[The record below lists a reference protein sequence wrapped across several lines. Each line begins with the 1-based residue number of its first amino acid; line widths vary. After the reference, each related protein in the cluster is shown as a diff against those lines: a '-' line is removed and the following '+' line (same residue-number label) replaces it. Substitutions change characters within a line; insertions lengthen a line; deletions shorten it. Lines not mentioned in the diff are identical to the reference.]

1 MASGIRIFACEAT
14 LNYYN
19 LTEDDLAFGV
29 ETVPPGSPP
38 WEGCRRARDG
48 VTSSSDESHS
58 PPARFGGT
66 GCQRD
71 HMPLHASADTTT
83 HNDSPVL
90 IYIYSPECGA
100 CRQFD
105 REVGPIYEKTAES
118 LALPLERVLID
129 EWQADR
135 HQLVECASAEVI
147 GTPTFL
153 QIRDCQELD
162 RITGYSDAE
171 LFWLGHRRMMNRIAS
186 DQ

>member
-1 MASGIRIFACEAT
+1 MRSALTIATGLLLALAGLVVSGT
-14 LNYYN
+14 
-19 LTEDDLAFGV
+19 T
-29 ETVPPGSPP
+29 
-38 WEGCRRARDG
+38 
-48 VTSSSDESHS
+48 
-58 PPARFGGT
+58 
-66 GCQRD
+66 
-71 HMPLHASADTTT
+71 MPLRVFADPAG
-83 HNDSPVL
+83 HSDSLVL

-105 REVGPIYEKTAES
+105 REVGPIYDKTAES

-129 EWQADR
+129 DWQADR

-171 LFWLGHRRMMNRIAS
+171 LFWLGHRRMMNRIDS
-186 DQ
+186 DL

>member
-1 MASGIRIFACEAT
+1 MGLHQALMRGIALLLGLAAIIASAT
-14 LNYYN
+14 N
-19 LTEDDLAFGV
+19 
-29 ETVPPGSPP
+29 
-38 WEGCRRARDG
+38 
-48 VTSSSDESHS
+48 
-58 PPARFGGT
+58 
-66 GCQRD
+66 
-71 HMPLHASADTTT
+71 MPLHASADTAA
-83 HNDSPVL
+83 HNDSPIL

-105 REVGPIYEKTAES
+105 REVGPIYNKTAES
-118 LALPLERVLID
+118 AALPLERVLID
-129 EWQADR
+129 DWQADR

-153 QIRDCQELD
+153 QVRDCQELD

>member
-1 MASGIRIFACEAT
+1 MGLHQALMRAALTRVAVLLLFLAGLVASAT
-14 LNYYN
+14 
-19 LTEDDLAFGV
+19 T
-29 ETVPPGSPP
+29 T
-38 WEGCRRARDG
+38 
-48 VTSSSDESHS
+48 
-58 PPARFGGT
+58 
-66 GCQRD
+66 
-71 HMPLHASADTTT
+71 PLHASADTTARG
-83 HNDSPVL
+83 DSPVL

-100 CRQFD
+100 CLQFD

-129 EWQADR
+129 DWQANK

-171 LFWLGHRRMMNRIAS
+171 LFWLGHRRMMNRVES
-186 DQ
+186 DL

>member
-1 MASGIRIFACEAT
+1 MRAT
-14 LNYYN
+14 LTQAAA
-19 LTEDDLAFGV
+19 LLLVLAGLV
-29 ETVPPGSPP
+29 AS
-38 WEGCRRARDG
+38 
-48 VTSSSDESHS
+48 VTT
-58 PPARFGGT
+58 A
-66 GCQRD
+66 
-71 HMPLHASADTTT
+71 PLHASADTAA
-83 HNDSPVL
+83 HSDSPVL

-118 LALPLERVLID
+118 TALPLERVLIRD
-129 EWQADR
+129 WQADR

-153 QIRDCQELD
+153 QIRNCQQLD

-171 LFWLGHRRMMNRIAS
+171 LFWLGHRRMMNRIES

>member
-1 MASGIRIFACEAT
+1 MRAIALLLGLAGLVASAT
-14 LNYYN
+14 N
-19 LTEDDLAFGV
+19 
-29 ETVPPGSPP
+29 
-38 WEGCRRARDG
+38 
-48 VTSSSDESHS
+48 
-58 PPARFGGT
+58 
-66 GCQRD
+66 
-71 HMPLHASADTTT
+71 MPLHASADKTT

-118 LALPLERVLID
+118 LALPLERVLIND
-129 EWQADR
+129 WQANQ

>member
-1 MASGIRIFACEAT
+1 MRSTLTIATGLLLALAGLVVSGT
-14 LNYYN
+14 
-19 LTEDDLAFGV
+19 T
-29 ETVPPGSPP
+29 
-38 WEGCRRARDG
+38 
-48 VTSSSDESHS
+48 
-58 PPARFGGT
+58 
-66 GCQRD
+66 
-71 HMPLHASADTTT
+71 MPLHVSADPAGRS
-83 HNDSPVL
+83 DSLVL

-105 REVGPIYEKTAES
+105 REVGTIYDKTAES

-129 EWQADR
+129 DWQADR

-171 LFWLGHRRMMNRIAS
+171 LFWLGHRRMMNRIKS

>member
-1 MASGIRIFACEAT
+1 MRSTALLLVLAGLVAGSTT
-14 LNYYN
+14 LSR
-19 LTEDDLAFGV
+19 G
-29 ETVPPGSPP
+29 
-38 WEGCRRARDG
+38 
-48 VTSSSDESHS
+48 
-58 PPARFGGT
+58 
-66 GCQRD
+66 
-71 HMPLHASADTTT
+71 ASADTTARGA
-83 HNDSPVL
+83 SPVL

-105 REVGPIYEKTAES
+105 SEVGPIYEKTAES
-118 LALPLERVLID
+118 LRLPLERVLID
-129 EWQADR
+129 DWQANQ

-171 LFWLGHRRMMNRIAS
+171 LFWLGYRRMMNRIAA

>member
-1 MASGIRIFACEAT
+1 MRAIALLLGLAGLVASAT
-14 LNYYN
+14 N
-19 LTEDDLAFGV
+19 
-29 ETVPPGSPP
+29 
-38 WEGCRRARDG
+38 
-48 VTSSSDESHS
+48 
-58 PPARFGGT
+58 
-66 GCQRD
+66 
-71 HMPLHASADTTT
+71 MPLHASADTTT

-135 HQLVECASAEVI
+135 HQPVECASAEVI

-162 RITGYSDAE
+162 RITGYSDGE

-186 DQ
+186 EQ

>member
-1 MASGIRIFACEAT
+1 MGLHQALMSGTLTSARILLLALTGLVASAT
-14 LNYYN
+14 SI
-19 LTEDDLAFGV
+19 A
-29 ETVPPGSPP
+29 
-38 WEGCRRARDG
+38 
-48 VTSSSDESHS
+48 
-58 PPARFGGT
+58 
-66 GCQRD
+66 
-71 HMPLHASADTTT
+71 LHASADTGASS
-83 HNDSPVL
+83 DSPVL

-129 EWQADR
+129 DWQADR

-171 LFWLGHRRMMNRIAS
+171 LFWLGHRRMMNRIES
-186 DQ
+186 DL

>member
-1 MASGIRIFACEAT
+1 MRAIALLLGLAGLVASAT
-14 LNYYN
+14 N
-19 LTEDDLAFGV
+19 
-29 ETVPPGSPP
+29 
-38 WEGCRRARDG
+38 
-48 VTSSSDESHS
+48 
-58 PPARFGGT
+58 
-66 GCQRD
+66 
-71 HMPLHASADTTT
+71 MPLHASADTTT

-105 REVGPIYEKTAES
+105 HEVGPIYGKTDES
-118 LALPLERVLID
+118 LTLPLERVLID
-129 EWQADR
+129 DWQANR

-171 LFWLGHRRMMNRIAS
+171 LFWLGHRRMMNRIDS
-186 DQ
+186 DL

>member
-1 MASGIRIFACEAT
+1 MRAIALLLGLAGLVASAT
-14 LNYYN
+14 N
-19 LTEDDLAFGV
+19 
-29 ETVPPGSPP
+29 
-38 WEGCRRARDG
+38 
-48 VTSSSDESHS
+48 
-58 PPARFGGT
+58 
-66 GCQRD
+66 
-71 HMPLHASADTTT
+71 MPLHASADTTT

-153 QIRDCQELD
+153 QIWKCQELD

-171 LFWLGHRRMMNRIAS
+171 LFWLGHRRMMNRVES
-186 DQ
+186 DL

>member
-1 MASGIRIFACEAT
+1 MGLHQALMRAIALLLGLAGLVASAT
-14 LNYYN
+14 N
-19 LTEDDLAFGV
+19 
-29 ETVPPGSPP
+29 
-38 WEGCRRARDG
+38 
-48 VTSSSDESHS
+48 
-58 PPARFGGT
+58 
-66 GCQRD
+66 
-71 HMPLHASADTTT
+71 MPLHASADPAG
-83 HNDSPVL
+83 HSDSVVL

-105 REVGPIYEKTAES
+105 REVGPIYQKTAES

-129 EWQADR
+129 EWRADR

-153 QIRDCQELD
+153 QIRNCQELD

-186 DQ
+186 EQ

>member
-1 MASGIRIFACEAT
+1 MRAIALLLGLAGLVASAT
-14 LNYYN
+14 N
-19 LTEDDLAFGV
+19 L
-29 ETVPPGSPP
+29 
-38 WEGCRRARDG
+38 
-48 VTSSSDESHS
+48 
-58 PPARFGGT
+58 
-66 GCQRD
+66 
-71 HMPLHASADTTT
+71 PLHAYADTTT

-118 LALPLERVLID
+118 LVLPLERVLID

-153 QIRDCQELD
+153 QIRNCQELD

-171 LFWLGHRRMMNRIAS
+171 LFWLGHRRMMNRIKS

>member
-1 MASGIRIFACEAT
+1 MRAIALLFGLAGLVASAT
-14 LNYYN
+14 N
-19 LTEDDLAFGV
+19 
-29 ETVPPGSPP
+29 
-38 WEGCRRARDG
+38 
-48 VTSSSDESHS
+48 
-58 PPARFGGT
+58 
-66 GCQRD
+66 
-71 HMPLHASADTTT
+71 MPLHASADTTT

-153 QIRDCQELD
+153 QIRNCQELD

-186 DQ
+186 EK

>member
-1 MASGIRIFACEAT
+1 MGLHQALMRAT
-14 LNYYN
+14 LTHAAA
-19 LTEDDLAFGV
+19 LLLVLAALV
-29 ETVPPGSPP
+29 
-38 WEGCRRARDG
+38 
-48 VTSSSDESHS
+48 
-58 PPARFGGT
+58 
-66 GCQRD
+66 
-71 HMPLHASADTTT
+71 ASATTT
-83 HNDSPVL
+83 SLLASAETAAHSGSPVL
-90 IYIYSPECGA
+90 VYIYSPECGA

-129 EWQADR
+129 DWQADR
-135 HQLVECASAEVI
+135 HRLVECASAEVI

-153 QIRDCQELD
+153 QIWDCQELD

>member
-1 MASGIRIFACEAT
+1 MRAIALQLGLAGLVASAT
-14 LNYYN
+14 N
-19 LTEDDLAFGV
+19 
-29 ETVPPGSPP
+29 
-38 WEGCRRARDG
+38 
-48 VTSSSDESHS
+48 
-58 PPARFGGT
+58 
-66 GCQRD
+66 
-71 HMPLHASADTTT
+71 MPLHASTDTTA

-105 REVGPIYEKTAES
+105 REVGPIYEKTTES

-153 QIRDCQELD
+153 QIRNCQELD

-186 DQ
+186 EQ

>member
-1 MASGIRIFACEAT
+1 MRAIALLLGLAGMVASAT
-14 LNYYN
+14 N
-19 LTEDDLAFGV
+19 LL
-29 ETVPPGSPP
+29 
-38 WEGCRRARDG
+38 
-48 VTSSSDESHS
+48 
-58 PPARFGGT
+58 
-66 GCQRD
+66 
-71 HMPLHASADTTT
+71 LYASADTTT

-129 EWQADR
+129 DWQADR

-153 QIRDCQELD
+153 QIR
-162 RITGYSDAE
+162 
-171 LFWLGHRRMMNRIAS
+171 N
-186 DQ
+186 

>member
-1 MASGIRIFACEAT
+1 MGLHQALMRAIAHLLGLAGLVASAT
-14 LNYYN
+14 N
-19 LTEDDLAFGV
+19 
-29 ETVPPGSPP
+29 
-38 WEGCRRARDG
+38 
-48 VTSSSDESHS
+48 
-58 PPARFGGT
+58 
-66 GCQRD
+66 
-71 HMPLHASADTTT
+71 MPLHASADTTT

-135 HQLVECASAEVI
+135 HQLVKCASAEVI

-153 QIRDCQELD
+153 QIRNCQELD

-186 DQ
+186 EQ

>member
-1 MASGIRIFACEAT
+1 MGLHQALMRAIALLLGLAGLVASAT
-14 LNYYN
+14 N
-19 LTEDDLAFGV
+19 L
-29 ETVPPGSPP
+29 
-38 WEGCRRARDG
+38 
-48 VTSSSDESHS
+48 
-58 PPARFGGT
+58 
-66 GCQRD
+66 
-71 HMPLHASADTTT
+71 PLHASADTTT

-135 HQLVECASAEVI
+135 HQLVECALAEVI

-153 QIRDCQELD
+153 QIRNCQELD

-186 DQ
+186 EQ

>member
-1 MASGIRIFACEAT
+1 MTGT
-14 LNYYN
+14 L
-19 LTEDDLAFGV
+19 
-29 ETVPPGSPP
+29 
-38 WEGCRRARDG
+38 
-48 VTSSSDESHS
+48 TS
-58 PPARFGGT
+58 ARFLLLALAGLAASAT
-66 GCQRD
+66 SI
-71 HMPLHASADTTT
+71 PLHASADTAARSA
-83 HNDSPVL
+83 SPVL

-129 EWQADR
+129 DWQAD
-135 HQLVECASAEVI
+135 HHHLVECASAEVI